1 MDTKLS
7 IIVPA
12 YNVEKYIRA
21 CIESIFNQGL
31 EDADFE
37 VIIVNDGSTDCSMKM
52 IADFIQQHNNIT
64 IVNQENQGLSVARN
78 NGIAAAKGEYI
89 IMPDSDDLLIEYS
102 LKPLLEKALETKVDF
117 VVAPFLQMSSDE
129 IDALS
134 YSHQQQNEEPNIVEK
149 TGEELFIENLDPHQP
164 YVWRILYRKE
174 FITQHHLIFYPG
186 IYVQDKPFF
195 YESYLKAKK
204 CLISSRPI
212 YIYRKHPEGVSFC
225 MSDKFAKDY
234 CITISM
240 MWSLSKLDT
249 LTPRIQERM
258 HDYIFITVTT
268 LVSKMTYELK
278 DKNKCIELINYLN
291 FVAPELR
298 FHHGIKQRLITF
310 LLKYMP
316 NTYIKLR
323 FMYAK
328 YFERKLNHAL
338 NSSAKAR
345 RKMIGY
351 FNTRK

>member
-1 MDTKLS
+1 MNTKLS
-7 IIVPA
+7 IIVPV
-12 YNVEKYIRA
+12 YNVEKYIRP
-21 CIESIFNQGL
+21 CIESILKQGL
-31 EDADFE
+31 DDVDFE
-37 VIIVNDGSTDCSMKM
+37 VIIVNDGTQDRSIEVITDIILS
-52 IADFIQQHNNIT
+52 HNNI
-64 IVNQENQGLSVARN
+64 IVINQENQGLSVARN
-78 NGIAAAKGEYI
+78 NGIALAKGEYI
-89 IMPDSDDLLIEYS
+89 LMPDSDDLLIEYS

-117 VVAPFLQMSSDE
+117 VVADYLQMSTDE

-134 YSHQQQNEEPNIVEK
+134 YSHHQQYEGLNIIEK
-149 TGEELFIENLDPHQP
+149 TGEQLFMENLDPHEP

-174 FITQHHLIFYPG
+174 FITQHHLMFYPG

-212 YIYRKHPEGVSFC
+212 YIYRKHPNGVSFC
-225 MSDKFAKDY
+225 MKDIFAKDY

-249 LTPRIQERM
+249 LTPSIKKRM
-258 HDYIFITVTT
+258 HDYIFITVST
-268 LVSKMTYELK
+268 LVSRMTYELK
-278 DKNKCIELINYLN
+278 DKKKSIELINYLN

-310 LLKYMP
+310 LLRNMP

-328 YFERKLNHAL
+328 YFERKLHHTLQLL
-338 NSSAKAR
+338 NK
-345 RKMIGY
+345 K
-351 FNTRK
+351 T